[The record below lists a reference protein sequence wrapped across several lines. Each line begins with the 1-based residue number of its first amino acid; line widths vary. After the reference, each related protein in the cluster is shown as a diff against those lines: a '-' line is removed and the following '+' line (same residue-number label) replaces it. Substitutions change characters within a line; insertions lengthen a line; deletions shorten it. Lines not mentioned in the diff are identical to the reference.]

1 MDEGGKGGNMFKEEE
16 MENELRERGW
26 DVNMEKDESEKSF
39 VGEFEKE
46 NVNVIRQEKIEGRNK
61 VEILKK
67 LW

>member
-1 MDEGGKGGNMFKEEE
+1 MENMDNKGVIVMDEGGKGGNMFKEEE

-46 NVNVIRQEKIEGRNK
+46 NVNVIR
-61 VEILKK
+61 
-67 LW
+67 